1 MIHYHVEMQGLTE
14 IESALGMAK
23 DKSKMVLRS
32 AINNAAKQTENRMV
46 TEAKTRYRYK
56 KATKGD
62 IREANE
68 IKKARTSNME
78 AVIKATGATNE
89 LLDFRVKPSTY
100 FPGGV
105 GAPRMVYAKTL
116 KDSSFKPVVLKPGAT
131 GDKYKGFV
139 IQYQNGH
146 RALAQRVPGKKMKS
160 KPWKEA
166 VKSLLSLSTPKMEE
180 KVYDEKISSDM
191 YDVLQKNI
199 QEQILRYMR

>member
-1 MIHYHVEMQGLTE
+1 
-14 IESALGMAK
+14 
-23 DKSKMVLRS
+23 MVLRS
-32 AINNAAKQTENRMV
+32 AINNAAKQTEDRMV

-56 KATKGD
+56 RATKGD

-116 KDSSFKPVVLKPGAT
+116 KDSSFKPVVLKLGAT

>member
-1 MIHYHVEMQGLTE
+1 
-14 IESALGMAK
+14 
-23 DKSKMVLRS
+23 
-32 AINNAAKQTENRMV
+32 
-46 TEAKTRYRYK
+46 
-56 KATKGD
+56 
-62 IREANE
+62 
-68 IKKARTSNME
+68 ME